1 MINFDYRK
9 PASLEEAQNLRAEY
23 GFASHF
29 LMGGTDLTVEMDQG
43 LLSPELLIDLKG
55 IEAFKIIREESDEL
69 VIGAGV
75 TFSELIKSSLIQH
88 ASPSLIEAS
97 KLVAS
102 VGVRN
107 VATLSGNIC
116 HAVPSA
122 DGAAPLLIRDAIL
135 TVSSTTGSH
144 SVSIHDFFQGPRKT
158 VLSENELITEIRIK
172 KNKAKFGEHYLKL
185 GRYRGEDLA
194 QVGVAVSVD
203 EKFQYKIAY
212 AAVSPVPVRICE
224 AEEVLQSNRPN
235 QPKIE
240 KAIEIIKRTVSPI
253 DDIRASKEYRLYMCG
268 VMFEKALYAALER
281 MQDAQSGKKS

>member
-9 PASLEEAQNLRAEY
+9 PASLEEALNLRAEY
-23 GFASHF
+23 GFTSHF

-43 LLSPELLIDLKG
+43 LLSPEMLIDLKG
-55 IEAFKIIREESDEL
+55 IEAFKIIREESDEI

-88 ASPSLIEAS
+88 ASPSLYEAS

-122 DGAAPLLIRDAIL
+122 DGAAPLLIRDAEL
-135 TVSSTTGSH
+135 TVSSNVGSH

-158 VLSENELITEIRIK
+158 VLSENEMITEIRIK

-212 AAVSPVPVRICE
+212 AAVSPVPVRICG
-224 AEEVLQSNRPN
+224 AEEVLQGIRPN
-235 QPKIE
+235 QPEIEEAIKIV
-240 KAIEIIKRTVSPI
+240 KRRVSPI

-268 VMFEKALYAALER
+268 VMFEKALHAALER
-281 MQDAQSGKKS
+281 MLDAQSGKES

>member
-9 PASLEEAQNLRAEY
+9 PASLEEALNLRAEY
-23 GFASHF
+23 GFTSHF

-43 LLSPELLIDLKG
+43 LLSPEMLIDLKG
-55 IEAFKIIREESDEL
+55 IEAFKIIREESDEI

-88 ASPSLIEAS
+88 ASPSLYEAS

-122 DGAAPLLIRDAIL
+122 DGAAPLLIRDAEL
-135 TVSSTTGSH
+135 TVSSNVGSH

-158 VLSENELITEIRIK
+158 VLSENEMITEIRIK

-224 AEEVLQSNRPN
+224 AEEVLQGIRPN
-235 QPKIE
+235 QPEIEEAIKIV
-240 KAIEIIKRTVSPI
+240 KRSVSPI

-268 VMFEKALYAALER
+268 VMFEKALHVALER
-281 MQDAQSGKKS
+281 MQDAKLGKKS